1 MIYLDTS
8 LVVALCAPERDSD
21 KVEAALAAITAPLC
35 TSEWT
40 RVEFTSAVG
49 IKFRNRELTET
60 LARRALADYYE
71 AFEPGL
77 TVIIPAHQDYIRAAD
92 YLQDFKSGLRG
103 GDALHMAIAVNSVS
117 KITRLLTLDKSFV
130 KSARGMPVSVELPW

>member
-8 LVVALCAPERDSD
+8 LVVALCAPERNSD
-21 KVEAALAAITAPLC
+21 KVEAALATVEEHFC

-49 IKFRNRELTET
+49 VKFRNRELSEA
-60 LARRALADYYE
+60 LARRALADYYL
-71 AFEPGL
+71 AFEPGVTL
-77 TVIIPAHQDYIRAAD
+77 IIPSRDDYIRAAD

-103 GDALHMAIAVNSVS
+103 GDALHIAIAVNAVS
-117 KITRLLTLDKSFV
+117 RVTRLLTLDKGFI
-130 KSARGMPVSVELPW
+130 KSARGMAVPVELPW

>member
-21 KVEAALAAITAPLC
+21 KVEAALATVEEPLC

-49 IKFRNRELTET
+49 IKVRNRELSEV
-60 LARRALADYYE
+60 LARRALADYYR
-71 AFEPGL
+71 AFVPGV
-77 TVIIPAHQDYIRAAD
+77 TVIIPSRDDYIRAAY
-92 YLQDFKSGLRG
+92 YLQDLKSGLRS
-103 GDALHMAIAVNSVS
+103 GDSLHIAIAVNSRV
-117 KITRLLTLDKSFV
+117 TRLLTLDQGFI
-130 KSARGMPVSVELPW
+130 KSARGIDVPVELPW